1 MKFWSVFM
9 AEANLNKAHHIMTY
23 LSILFLPIIL
33 SWLLTK
39 LVETSRDLSRQWEW
53 NHVRLAVRY
62 YPRKHRKKKKAR
74 QPSKIEGQA
83 QRKKPLMLT
92 YLLPLALISFK
103 VGCRVEHSLHRLQAA
118 LNKQYFPKWNILKYF
133 FNSCAGT

>member
-1 MKFWSVFM
+1 M
-9 AEANLNKAHHIMTY
+9 AEANSNKVHHIMTY

-39 LVETSRDLSRQWEW
+39 LVEASHDLSHCQEW
-53 NHVRLAVRY
+53 NHICLTVRY

-74 QPSKIEGQA
+74 QPSKIKGQS
-83 QRKKPLMLT
+83 QRMKPLMFT

-103 VGCRVEHSLHRLQAA
+103 VDCRVEHSLHRLQAA
-118 LNKQYFPKWNILKYF
+118 LNEQYFLK
-133 FNSCAGT
+133 